1 MKKEFQLVDPYENS
15 LHTYLWETTLPEVKG
30 VVLLI
35 HGAAEHCGRYDHFA
49 NYLNTLGFHV
59 IGNDH
64 LGHGKTSTD
73 PTKVYFDKTIG
84 FHKVYEGVKTV
95 RDYIEVQ
102 YPKLPVIMFA
112 HSMGSFIGRY
122 AILYDYRRY
131 DKAFFSGTG
140 LISPFQLNFGKL
152 IASIIIRFKGD
163 QYVSP
168 WFNNRLMS
176 GHIKSMKKNGIINQ
190 SIEWI
195 SQVKKVQKDFL
206 EDPLC
211 GMPFTIGAQRDLL
224 SFIPEVQDKQKI
236 KQSASSTAIYFV
248 SGDLDGLGGYGTAV
262 KKLYNMY
269 NDCGYSNVKYTV
281 LNNTRHEIINA
292 VEQQAHYAM
301 IGEWM
306 LRNL

>member
-1 MKKEFQLVDPYENS
+1 MKKEFQIMDPYENS
-15 LHTYLWETTLPEVKG
+15 LHVYLWETTLVEPKG
-30 VVLLI
+30 VVLLV
-35 HGAAEHCGRYDHFA
+35 HGAGEYLERYDHFA
-49 NYLNTLGFHV
+49 TYLNGLGFHV

-64 LGHGKTSTD
+64 LGHGKTATD
-73 PTKVYFDKTIG
+73 QTKVYFDKTIG
-84 FHKVYEGVKTV
+84 FHKVYEGVKTI
-95 RDYIEVQ
+95 RDYIEET

-140 LISPFQLNFGKL
+140 LISPLKIWIGKT
-152 IASIIIRFKGD
+152 IASIIIRIKGD

-168 WFNNRLMS
+168 WFNNKMMG
-176 GHIKSMKKNGIINQ
+176 GHIKSMQKNGIINKP
-190 SIEWI
+190 IEWI
-195 SQVKKVQKDFL
+195 SQVKKVQNDFIN
-206 EDPLC
+206 DPMC
-211 GMPFTIGAQRDLL
+211 GHPFTIGAQRDLL
-224 SFIPEVQDKQKI
+224 SFIPEVQDKQRI

-292 VEQQAHYAM
+292 LEQQAHYNM